1 MLQASNNMT
10 QRSTIT
16 YTDNNSTYQYKAR
29 QGVCRS
35 TGDFIKLCCFSED
48 YLRQPVHDLRYVF
61 YFRRRGFRARVSY
74 TYIYIYIYIYTYA
87 YTHVCMYVYIYIY
100 IHIHTHAHI
109 HQIPTFNFWSGASKP
124 DYSRG
129 CYQLWQSYVYIYIYI
144 IYTC

>member
-74 TYIYIYIYIYTYA
+74 TYIYIYIYI
-87 YTHVCMYVYIYIY
+87 HMHIHMCVCMYIYIY
-100 IHIHTHAHI
+100 IYIYTHMHIYIRFQPSTFDREPVS
-109 HQIPTFNFWSGASKP
+109 QIIPEDAINY
-124 DYSRG
+124 DNHM
-129 CYQLWQSYVYIYIYI
+129 YIYIYY
-144 IYTC
+144 IYMLDI